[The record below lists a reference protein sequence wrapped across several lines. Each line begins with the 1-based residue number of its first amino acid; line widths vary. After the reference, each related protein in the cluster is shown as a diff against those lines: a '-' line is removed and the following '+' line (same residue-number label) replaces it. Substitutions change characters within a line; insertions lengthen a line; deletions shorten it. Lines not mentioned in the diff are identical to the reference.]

1 MNMILI
7 LGLGLLALFLTIL
20 MVLFLV
26 IARNLKAMAAAV
38 EQATTLVQTVEN
50 QGGLPIPAAP
60 RRRTMKE
67 IFSVLPSLL
76 KRADTLDKN
85 ETKS

>member
-38 EQATTLVQTVEN
+38 EQATTLARTVEN
-50 QGGLPIPAAP
+50 QGGLPIATPL
-60 RRRTMKE
+60 RKRTMKE

-76 KRADTLDKN
+76 KRADSLNKADKH
-85 ETKS
+85 

>member
-1 MNMILI
+1 MNTILV
-7 LGLGLLALFLTIL
+7 LGLGLLAIFLTVL

-38 EQATTLVQTVEN
+38 EQATTLVQAVEDK
-50 QGGLPIPAAP
+50 GGLPIAP
-60 RRRTMKE
+60 PPRKRPMKE

-76 KRADTLDKN
+76 KRADTLDKHHQ
-85 ETKS
+85 

>member
-26 IARNLKAMAAAV
+26 IARNLKTMAAAV
-38 EQATTLVQTVEN
+38 EHARELVKTVEN
-50 QGGLPIPAAP
+50 QGGLLAPPA
-60 RRRTMKE
+60 RKRTMKE

-76 KRADTLDKN
+76 KRADSLDKD
-85 ETKS
+85 

>member
-7 LGLGLLALFLTIL
+7 LGLALLALFLTIL

-38 EQATTLVQTVEN
+38 EHATMLAQTVEK
-50 QGGLPIPAAP
+50 QGGLPMAVPP
-60 RRRTMKE
+60 RKRTMKE

-76 KRADTLDKN
+76 KRADSLNKADKH
-85 ETKS
+85 

>member
-7 LGLGLLALFLTIL
+7 LGLGLLALFLAIL

-38 EQATTLVQTVEN
+38 EHATTLVQTVEK
-50 QGGLPIPAAP
+50 QGGLPRAAP
-60 RRRTMKE
+60 ARKRTMKE

-76 KRADTLDKN
+76 KRADSLNKADKH
-85 ETKS
+85 

>member
-1 MNMILI
+1 MSTILV
-7 LGLGLLALFLTIL
+7 LGLALLAVFLTIL

-38 EQATTLVQTVEN
+38 EQATALAQTVEN
-50 QGGLPIPAAP
+50 RGGLPIAPAA
-60 RRRTMKE
+60 RKRTMKE

-76 KRADTLDKN
+76 KRADTLDKR
-85 ETKS
+85 

>member
-7 LGLGLLALFLTIL
+7 LALGLVALFLTIL
-20 MVLFLV
+20 MVLFLIV
-26 IARNLKAMAAAV
+26 ARNLKAMAAAV
-38 EQATTLVQTVEN
+38 EHATELVQTVEH
-50 QGGLPIPAAP
+50 QGGLPLAPLP

-76 KRADTLDKN
+76 KRADSLDKN
-85 ETKS
+85 

>member
-20 MVLFLV
+20 MVLFLI

-38 EQATTLVQTVEN
+38 EHARTLVETVEK
-50 QGGLPIPAAP
+50 QGGLPLAPPAHK
-60 RRRTMKE
+60 RTMKE
-67 IFSVLPSLL
+67 VFSVLPSLL

-85 ETKS
+85 

>member
-7 LGLGLLALFLTIL
+7 LGLGLLALFLAIL

-38 EQATTLVQTVEN
+38 EHATTLARTVEN
-50 QGGLPIPAAP
+50 QGGVPIAAP
-60 RRRTMKE
+60 PRKRTMKE

-76 KRADTLDKN
+76 KRADSLNKADKH
-85 ETKS
+85 

>member
-38 EQATTLVQTVEN
+38 EHATTLARTVEH
-50 QGGLPIPAAP
+50 QGGLPIAAP
-60 RRRTMKE
+60 PRKRTMKE
-67 IFSVLPSLL
+67 IFSVLPTLL
-76 KRADTLDKN
+76 KRADSLNKADKH
-85 ETKS
+85 

>member
-26 IARNLKAMAAAV
+26 IARNLKAMVAAV
-38 EQATTLVQTVEN
+38 EHATTLARTVEN
-50 QGGLPIPAAP
+50 QGGVPIAAP
-60 RRRTMKE
+60 PRKRTMKE

-76 KRADTLDKN
+76 KRADSLNKADKH
-85 ETKS
+85 

>member
-7 LGLGLLALFLTIL
+7 LGLGLLALFLAII

-38 EQATTLVQTVEN
+38 ERATTLARTVEN
-50 QGGLPIPAAP
+50 QGGLPIAVPP
-60 RRRTMKE
+60 RKRTMKE

-76 KRADTLDKN
+76 KRADSLDKAD
-85 ETKS
+85 KH

>member
-1 MNMILI
+1 MSTILV
-7 LGLGLLALFLTIL
+7 LGLALLAVFLTIL

-38 EQATTLVQTVEN
+38 EQATALAQTVEN
-50 QGGLPIPAAP
+50 QGGLPIAPPA
-60 RRRTMKE
+60 RKRTMKE

-76 KRADTLDKN
+76 KRADTLDKHQ
-85 ETKS
+85 